1 MRVNLEQIEA
11 LERLAELKRQGIL
24 TDAEVETEKNRIL
37 SAGPAPAGDA
47 ADEDES
53 HRPEVDQPAPPPEHP
68 EADLQPPVI
77 EEHNVDEQPLEPEA
91 EDSQSSSR
99 GDTRKTTSTQTIAED
114 SRTTTAAQARARFEK
129 RQKKRQSKKRRR
141 TLIGALAL
149 IAIAVISA
157 VTITNRDS
165 NPSTG
170 LDMSPAAIKD
180 RVDAVATSTTAGLD
194 KGLVPEFAQVDTYLG
209 DNGRTLE
216 VYLALSDV
224 NDNPLRSVHGAN
236 LELTLSDL
244 RGNELYKDE
253 FVLRSRD
260 FTTWTWSQFGNK
272 TDKAGFKIEIPT
284 ADIERSLTGS
294 RGTIGYHLDFGTG
307 VYWDYEDDTGDLPEA
322 SEAEQGAADIR
333 AFLKSATEFSQDF
346 AKDNLAIV
354 RDPFG
359 REKGWFVIPKR
370 AGCYELFDSR
380 GNIEPG
386 IRVDLEISN
395 LSKDVESFYM
405 DGLLQISNGLP
416 IEASY
421 QSTLRGMTVPGDQDK
436 DGGEWFEGYFF
447 FEDVA
452 CDAAEYRFMFSD
464 HTGTH
469 MDISFYLR

>member
-1 MRVNLEQIEA
+1 VNFEQIEA
-11 LERLAELKRQGIL
+11 LERLAELKRQGLL
-24 TDAEVETEKNRIL
+24 TDAEVETVKNRIL

-47 ADEDES
+47 TDEGQS
-53 HRPEVDQPAPPPEHP
+53 HRPEVDQPAPPPEGREEP

-77 EEHNVDEQPLEPEA
+77 EEHNVDEQPLKPEA

-99 GDTRKTTSTQTIAED
+99 GDTRKITSTHRSAED
-114 SRTTTAAQARARFEK
+114 SRTRAGVQALARFEK
-129 RQKKRQSKKRRR
+129 RQRKKRRR

-149 IAIAVISA
+149 IAIAVIGA
-157 VTITNRDS
+157 VAITNRDS
-165 NPSTG
+165 KPSTG

-194 KGLVPEFAQVDTYLG
+194 KGPVPETVSIETQLG
-209 DNGRTLE
+209 DNGRTFE
-216 VYLALSDV
+216 VYVALSDV
-224 NDNPLRSVHGAN
+224 NGNPLRSVHGAN

-260 FTTWTWSQFGNK
+260 FTTWIKTQFGNK

-322 SEAEQGAADIR
+322 SEAEQGAADIK

-386 IRVDLEISN
+386 IRVDLELSN

-469 MDISFYLR
+469 MDITFDLR